1 MYKPSKE
8 DIMFAKAVNDKLVAT
23 QTYEPND
30 MREAYRRLFGEEAPN
45 QHFARSKVFTYFQYT
60 YKAVDETETTLT
72 KSGESDN
79 ETDAET
85 IKVNYTREW
94 VRYNPQMIS
103 GFHAEDNEGQS
114 HEEDAKVYYDND
126 GNILG
131 AEVKIGDEIH
141 VIGAP
146 SKECPS
152 IDDEVAEMEKITEMT
167 EKPKRQRKTK
177 KTDE

>member
-1 MYKPSKE
+1 MYSPSKE

-60 YKAVDETETTLT
+60 YKAVDETETAIPVSQTLST
-72 KSGESDN
+72 QTSTS
-79 ETDAET
+79 
-85 IKVNYTREW
+85 
-94 VRYNPQMIS
+94 
-103 GFHAEDNEGQS
+103 S
-114 HEEDAKVYYDND
+114 HEESQSQKNED
-126 GNILG
+126 G
-131 AEVKIGDEIH
+131 DTQ
-141 VIGAP
+141 
-146 SKECPS
+146 S

>member
-60 YKAVDETETTLT
+60 YKAVDETETAIPVSQTLST
-72 KSGESDN
+72 HTSTS
-79 ETDAET
+79 
-85 IKVNYTREW
+85 
-94 VRYNPQMIS
+94 
-103 GFHAEDNEGQS
+103 S
-114 HEEDAKVYYDND
+114 HEESQSQKNEDGDNQILMTNLKLLAKPKRTRIVETN
-126 GNILG
+126 L
-131 AEVKIGDEIH
+131 KL
-141 VIGAP
+141 
-146 SKECPS
+146 
-152 IDDEVAEMEKITEMT
+152 VA
-167 EKPKRQRKTK
+167 KPKRQRKTK